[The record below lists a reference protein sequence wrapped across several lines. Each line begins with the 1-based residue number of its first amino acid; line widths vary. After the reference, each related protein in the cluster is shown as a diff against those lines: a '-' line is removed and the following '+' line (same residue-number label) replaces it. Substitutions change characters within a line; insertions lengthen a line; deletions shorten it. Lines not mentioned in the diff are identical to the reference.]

1 MDYPARR
8 WLRVSFFNLL
18 LVACLG
24 VLLRY
29 KIAYYLPLVQ
39 QKFVLHSHSH
49 FAFSGWITQSFMV
62 LLIHHL
68 GNQSGKNVLKKYNWL
83 LYANLATAYGM
94 LVSFFFQGYA
104 ASSIIFSTLSIFVSY
119 FFAVY
124 YWKDLTALKQ
134 RKVSH
139 WWMKASL
146 IFSVISSIG
155 AFGLAFMMVNKIT
168 TQNLYLAA
176 IYFFLHFQYN
186 GWFLFAGMGL
196 LVSKL
201 EILGASFKKLKQSFL
216 LFCLACVPAY
226 LLSAL
231 WLPIPLVVYILVVAA
246 VIAQLIGWWVLI
258 KEIQSVR
265 VIFVSAISTFGKNI
279 LLLVAI
285 AFTIKLLLQ
294 TGSVIPSL
302 SKLSY
307 GFHPIII
314 GYLHLVLLAV
324 TSLFIIGYIISY
336 QLIPLNKKLMNGV
349 IVFVSGI
356 ILNELLLMIEGI
368 FDFSYNPIPYINQL
382 LLFAALVLLLGAF
395 IIFTGIRKCVS
406 LKT

>member
-1 MDYPARR
+1 MDNPARR
-8 WLRVSFFNLL
+8 WLRVSLFNLF

-29 KIAYYLPLVQ
+29 KIAYYLPMVQ

-49 FAFSGWITQSFMV
+49 FAFSGWITQSLMV

-68 GNQSGKNVLKKYNWL
+68 GNQSGKEVFKKYNWL
-83 LYANLATAYGM
+83 LYANLLTAYGM
-94 LVSFFFQGYA
+94 LISFIFQGYA
-104 ASSIIFSTLSIFVSY
+104 AISIIFSTLSIFVSY
-119 FFAVY
+119 IFAVY

-134 RKVSH
+134 KKVSN

-155 AFGLAFMMVNKIT
+155 AFGLAFMMANKIT
-168 TQNLYLAA
+168 SQNLYLAA

-196 LVSKL
+196 LASRL
-201 EILGASFKKLKQSFL
+201 ETFGASFKKLKQSFL

-231 WLPIPLVVYILVVAA
+231 WLPIPLAIYILVVAS
-246 VIAQLIGWWVLI
+246 VFAQLIGWWILV
-258 KEIQSVR
+258 KEIQNLR
-265 VIFVSAISTFGKNI
+265 VIFASAISKFGKNI
-279 LLLVAI
+279 LLLASI

-324 TSLFIIGYIISY
+324 TSLFIIGYIISF
-336 QLIPLNKKLMNGV
+336 QLIPLNKRLINGV

-368 FDFSYNPIPYINQL
+368 FDFSYNPVPYINQL
-382 LLFAALVLLLGAF
+382 LLIAALVLLLGAF
-395 IIFTGIRKCVS
+395 MIFTGFRKKVIPD
-406 LKT
+406 